1 MAEYRCIAADLRT
14 GARITELPLSGL
26 SFGARLNDVGQ
37 ASGTLPLPPPNSA
50 TNRALATL
58 LNDAVDEARRMLII
72 ERDNVIVWCGI
83 IWVAGYN
90 DSNQSR
96 DIRASDDGSYWRRR
110 IVNYDQTFTASTA
123 TTIAQTIITTA
134 QAAQGGNVNV
144 TVVREIAPT
153 FTEPPVTLT
162 LDRYELQTVGDVI
175 EELALADAGFEYD
188 YSYAWNTGG
197 TVDKTLTLSY
207 PRRGRNFSRSGHV
220 FEVGRNVTEFTWPS
234 DGTRVANK
242 VWATGNGEGDA
253 MLISSAADTFQILPG
268 SSGGPGYPLLEEVTA
283 SKRTRGTDG
292 QTQLDALTAGRI
304 KAVATPVVL
313 PEITVRADLDPV
325 FGSYITGDACRIII
339 PPNLSPRF
347 PDGLDQYRRI
357 VGWNVNVDDEGTE
370 SVSLILGEEPN

>member
-1 MAEYRCIAADLRT
+1 VAEYRCIAADLRT
-14 GARITELPLSGL
+14 GTRITELPLSGL

-144 TVVREIAPT
+144 TVVREI
-153 FTEPPVTLT
+153 
-162 LDRYELQTVGDVI
+162 Q
-175 EELALADAGFEYD
+175 
-188 YSYAWNTGG
+188 N
-197 TVDKTLTLSY
+197 
-207 PRRGRNFSRSGHV
+207 RR
-220 FEVGRNVTEFTWPS
+220 
-234 DGTRVANK
+234 
-242 VWATGNGEGDA
+242 
-253 MLISSAADTFQILPG
+253 
-268 SSGGPGYPLLEEVTA
+268 
-283 SKRTRGTDG
+283 
-292 QTQLDALTAGRI
+292 
-304 KAVATPVVL
+304 
-313 PEITVRADLDPV
+313 
-325 FGSYITGDACRIII
+325 
-339 PPNLSPRF
+339 
-347 PDGLDQYRRI
+347 
-357 VGWNVNVDDEGTE
+357 
-370 SVSLILGEEPN
+370 